1 MVTTMTENPTRIR
14 SPRDTVSIYGSPI
27 RLAQLVWKRN
37 ALTQFPIGPSLVV
50 AMENWLTPVRVYDY
64 YRAPARIREIFAETP
79 VPQQFDANTI
89 AQVHADGIAYIVVYN
104 GRRKRERVWW
114 SLAHEFG
121 HIVLGH
127 AVKGWHDRTANER
140 EADMFA
146 AELLLPMGAIQEIRR
161 WPLYKI
167 ARTCGTS
174 LEATRNRLTDLTN
187 GWLQLY
193 TTANIEEGRTRFIR
207 PIGADTP
214 PASTALIQEAPHSV
228 DRGNGDDMV
237 SKMLGPEGEIM
248 GQLVDQWLHEQQLL
262 GASAVELAR
271 LAKQL
276 ADATGP
282 QSDASVAWADFQA
295 FVERHGWTYPRH
307 L

>member
-1 MVTTMTENPTRIR
+1 MTENPTRIR

-89 AQVHADGIAYIVVYN
+89 AQAHADGIAYIVVYN
-104 GRRKRERVWW
+104 GRRKRERAWW

-214 PASTALIQEAPHSV
+214 PVTTALIQEAPHSV
-228 DRGNGDDMV
+228 DCGNGGDVV
-237 SKMLGPEGEIM
+237 SKMPCPEGEIM
-248 GQLVDQWLHEQQLL
+248 GQLVDQWLHEQQIR
-262 GASAVELAR
+262 GASAGELAR

-276 ADATGP
+276 TEATDQ

-295 FVERHGWTYPRH
+295 FVQRHGWT
-307 L
+307 